1 MPRKVAPTIV
11 PNPPRTPAPGSMR
24 GRGTSRVMGSPSR
37 PRPGQLGRYRNVVPS
52 VASPLSIACKRA
64 ATALVEVSG
73 TARPACSSA
82 KAVQACA
89 SRLEVQGA
97 GDSELHPASRVEAM
111 IGDEIDLVEAEL
123 TRGGHMAGA
132 EDGCGHELDYW
143 FSDHRRG
150 WLSAWIEET
159 RHRPHHRLLSPVGAA
174 QSRLPSSGSRG
185 FLATISVEVF

>member
-1 MPRKVAPTIV
+1 
-11 PNPPRTPAPGSMR
+11 
-24 GRGTSRVMGSPSR
+24 
-37 PRPGQLGRYRNVVPS
+37 
-52 VASPLSIACKRA
+52 
-64 ATALVEVSG
+64 
-73 TARPACSSA
+73 
-82 KAVQACA
+82 
-89 SRLEVQGA
+89 
-97 GDSELHPASRVEAM
+97 M

-185 FLATISVEVF
+185 CSENRPCSQRCKAFPQCDMSTGTVIDRKMVRVTPPSTNSRKRAWP